1 MSNAMSTE
9 SASPDEARMLAYKA
23 FSRAFSYPDDDFF
36 SGFPDLSEQRE
47 FFHQEYDRL
56 FRVCEIWLF
65 GAEYIAQN
73 EFQRVNLLSDIMGF
87 YRAFG
92 VEPEHDR
99 PDSLTNELEFMH
111 YLIFKEKRAAEIG
124 QDQEKSSMCFD
135 AQKKFFTE
143 HVYPAAKHIAGSIVA
158 ATRNR
163 FYKEMSEDLL
173 DFLEQE
179 KAVLGGTL

>member
-1 MSNAMSTE
+1 MNNAMSTE

-23 FSRAFSYPDDDFF
+23 FSRAFSYPDDEFF
-36 SGFPDLSEQRE
+36 AGYPDLSDQQEN
-47 FFHQEYDRL
+47 FHQEYDRL

-65 GAEYIAQN
+65 GAEHMAQN

-87 YRAFG
+87 YHAFG
-92 VEPEHDR
+92 VEPDHDR

-111 YLIFKEKRAAEIG
+111 YLIFKQMRATEIK
-124 QDQEKSSMCFD
+124 QDPEKSSMCLD

-143 HVYPAAKHIAGSIVA
+143 HVYPAAKHIAESILST
-158 ATRNR
+158 TRNS

-173 DFLEQE
+173 EFLEQE
-179 KAVLGGTL
+179 KAMLGGAL